1 MHEVLVQ
8 QVAVLILIHGGVE
21 KAGLVLQAELPHRLL
36 DEVKVLVLV
45 VKVLL
50 QVRHEVGLGHNDY
63 QVKPKVPER
72 ISWSLQ
78 RDQLLQIPGQGALW
92 QGLQFL
98 LLLPHNGP
106 AGALGW
112 AAGSF
117 QFVPRLGV
125 QLPAPP

>member
-8 QVAVLILIHGGVE
+8 QVPVLILLHGGVE
-21 KAGLVLQAELPHRLL
+21 QAGPVLQAELPHRLL

-63 QVKPKVPER
+63 EVKPEVPER

-78 RDQLLQIPGQGALW
+78 RDHLLQI
-92 QGLQFL
+92 QFT
-98 LLLPHNGP
+98 GTT
-106 AGALGW
+106 
-112 AAGSF
+112 S
-117 QFVPRLGV
+117 
-125 QLPAPP
+125 